1 MACHLAFS
9 ASFVS
14 VESPCFS
21 KFCELFSKVG
31 ILHPCSAA
39 KRGSSR
45 PWGSSL
51 GKAAGGT
58 EAGSKLRKIP
68 PEVQSHDEHSLQQN
82 LQGMMKPMLSDGHE
96 EQKKNNN
103 LYSFTATTASAKT
116 RI

>member
-31 ILHPCSAA
+31 IPHPCSAA
-39 KRGSSR
+39 GRDSGR

-58 EAGSKLRKIP
+58 EAGSKLRKTP

-82 LQGMMKPMLSDGHE
+82 LQWMMKPMLSDGHE
-96 EQKKNNN
+96 EQKKKK
-103 LYSFTATTASAKT
+103 SV
-116 RI
+116 